1 MRGFT
6 FQGPGEAALTELPDP
21 KPGPGEILL
30 KVESNT
36 VCGTD
41 LRIMRGEKTKGVR
54 LGVVLGHEAS
64 GTITEL
70 GEGVEGYEVGTLC
83 GVSPIFACGVCR
95 YCQGGLQNLCEQ
107 AEVVGYDVNGG
118 LGEWMVIPAT
128 GVRAGRL
135 VAAPAGLPP
144 EQLSLA
150 EPLACCLNGLD
161 QYRVEVGDVVV
172 ILGAGPIGLFHL
184 QLAVIGGARTVI
196 VSDPSPSR
204 RAVAAELGAHVT
216 VDPTSEDLAEAVAD
230 ATDGLGAHVAVVCI
244 GRPQLVNDALNL
256 VGKRGRVSIFAGLA
270 DKGWAEIE
278 ANLIHYKEITLLG
291 AANSGREDYERA
303 VALISSGRID
313 AARMVTH
320 RFPLDQAAEAIDSVA
335 GGEGIKVAVLP
346 HMASS

>member
-6 FQGPGEAALTELPDP
+6 FQGPGKAELTELPDP
-21 KPGPGEILL
+21 TPGPGEILL
-30 KVESNT
+30 RVDANT

-41 LRIMRGEKTKGVR
+41 LRIMRGEKSKGVR
-54 LGVVLGHEAS
+54 PGVVLGHEAS

-70 GEGVEGYEVGTLC
+70 GDGVEGYEVGQLC

-95 YCQGGLQNLCEQ
+95 YCQGGLQNLCDQ
-107 AEVVGYDVNGG
+107 AQVVGYDVNGG
-118 LGEWMVIPAT
+118 LGEWMVIPAA

-135 VAAPAGLPP
+135 VPAPEGLPA

-161 QYRVEVGDVVV
+161 QYRVDAGDVVV

-184 QLAVIGGARTVI
+184 QLAAIAGARSVI
-196 VSDPSPSR
+196 VSDPAESR
-204 RAVAAELGAHVT
+204 RKVAAELGATVT
-216 VDPTSEDLAEAVAD
+216 VDPTSEDLAAIVAD
-230 ATDGLGAHVAVVCI
+230 ATGGIGANVAVVCI
-244 GRPQLVNDALNL
+244 GRPQLVNDGLNL
-256 VGKRGRVSIFAGLA
+256 VGKRGRVSVFAGLA

-278 ANLIHYKEITLLG
+278 ANLIHYKEISLIG
-291 AANSGREDYERA
+291 AANSGREDYVRA
-303 VALISSGRID
+303 VELISSGRID

-320 RFPLDQAAEAIDSVA
+320 RFPLDKAVEAIESVA

-346 HMASS
+346 HLGD

>member
-6 FQGPGEAALTELPDP
+6 FAGPGKAELTDLPDP
-21 KPGPGEILL
+21 TPGPGEILL

-41 LRIMRGEKTKGVR
+41 LRIMRGEKSKGVR
-54 LGVVLGHEAS
+54 VGVVLGHEAS
-64 GTITEL
+64 GTVAEL
-70 GEGVEGYEVGTLC
+70 GEGVEGYEVGQLC
-83 GVSPIFACGVCR
+83 GVSPIFACGICR
-95 YCQGGLQNLCEQ
+95 YCQNGLQNLCED
-107 AEVVGYDVNGG
+107 ALVVGYDVDGG
-118 LGEWMVIPAT
+118 LGEWMVIPEQ

-135 VAAPAGLPP
+135 VPAPAGVPA

-161 QYRVEVGDVVV
+161 QYRVGVGEVVV

-184 QLAVIGGARTVI
+184 QLAALAGARTVI

-204 RAVAAELGAHVT
+204 RAVATELGATAT
-216 VDPTSEDLAEAVAD
+216 VDPVNEDLAAVVAD
-230 ATDGLGAHVAVVCI
+230 ATGGLGADVVVVCI
-244 GRPQLVNDALNL
+244 GRPQLVNDGLNL
-256 VGKRGRVSIFAGLA
+256 VGKRGRVSVFAGLA

-291 AANSGREDYERA
+291 SANSGTADYERA

-313 AARMVTH
+313 TARKVTH
-320 RFPLDQAAEAIDSVA
+320 RFPLEQAAEAIEAVA
-335 GGEGIKVAVLP
+335 GGEGIKIAVLP
-346 HMASS
+346 QMAR